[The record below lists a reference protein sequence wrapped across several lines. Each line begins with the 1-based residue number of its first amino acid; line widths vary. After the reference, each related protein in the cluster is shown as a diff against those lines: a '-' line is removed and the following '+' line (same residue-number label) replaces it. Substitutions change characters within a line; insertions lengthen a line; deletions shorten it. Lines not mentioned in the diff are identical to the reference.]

1 MKMLVLLTSAFPYDN
16 GEEFLSE
23 ELKYISGFDRVLI
36 CPCNLKKDSKITKKL
51 PKSISCKPLRR
62 KPAEKYA
69 YAKLLAKPYVL
80 GEIASLIQTG
90 RFSTVKVHELLFFLR
105 NANEIY
111 ESLLS
116 VKEIGK
122 ASKVTIYSYW
132 FYDAA
137 AAGILLART
146 LRKRGIKVTQVSR
159 AHGFDVHEERSEHGY
174 LPMRRFLLSHVD
186 RLYPCSLN
194 GVETIANRFPE
205 FSHKIETSFLGTCD
219 CGEKKGSRS
228 PVFHLVSCSYMVAV
242 KRLHLIVEVLRQV
255 DFPVLW
261 THIGSGPLEK
271 EMKDMAKQL
280 PGIVQTEFL
289 GQTEHDA
296 IMRYYQNN
304 DITAF
309 VNVSSSEGIPVS
321 VMEAC
326 SFGIPVVATDVGG
339 TGEAVF
345 DGENGY
351 LLPAD
356 FQPEV
361 LVEKLR
367 VLQSMPQEEY
377 DRLCSGARASW
388 MTKFNAAVNYRRFY
402 EEISR

>member
-1 MKMLVLLTSAFPYDN
+1 MKMLILLTAAFPYDS

-23 ELKYISGFDRVLI
+23 EIKYINGFDRVLV

-51 PKSISCKPLRR
+51 PKSVSCKPLRR
-62 KPAEKYA
+62 KPTEKSA
-69 YAKLLAKPYVL
+69 YTKLLAKPYAL
-80 GEIASLIQTG
+80 GEIISLVQAG
-90 RFSTVKVHELLFFLR
+90 RFSSARVHEMLFFLR
-105 NANEIY
+105 NAHEIY

-116 VKEIGK
+116 IREIGR

-137 AAGILLART
+137 VAGVLLAQA
-146 LRKRGIKVTQVSR
+146 LRKRGVKVTQVSR

-174 LPMRRFLLSHVD
+174 LPMRRFLLTHVD
-186 RLYPCSLN
+186 RLYPCSVN

-205 FSHKIETSFLGTCD
+205 FSHKIETSFLGTSD

-228 PVFHLVSCSYMVAV
+228 PRFHLVSCSYMVAV
-242 KRLHLIVEVLRQV
+242 KRLHLLVEALRQI
-255 DFPVLW
+255 DFSVLW

-271 EMKDMAKQL
+271 EIKDLAKEL
-280 PGIVQTEFL
+280 PDKVQTDFL

-339 TGEAVF
+339 TREAVF

-356 FQPEV
+356 FQPEE
-361 LVEKLR
+361 LIEKLR
-367 VLQSMPQEEY
+367 MLQSIPEDEY
-377 DRLCSGARASW
+377 DRLCAGARGMW
-388 MTKFNAAVNYRRFY
+388 TKKFNAAENYRRFY